1 MKIQLLIIGF
11 LILIMQLIANK
22 SIGQTE
28 VLSNTKV
35 SLAQADPKNLTKYFN
50 DYVEISF
57 DGEKSSYSKTQAEFV
72 MKDFFKKHPP
82 VSFELIHQGAS
93 KEGLK
98 YAIGKYSFSKGSYR
112 VYILIKQFKGNYLI
126 DTLNFSEE

>member
-1 MKIQLLIIGF
+1 MKLHLLTIG
-11 LILIMQLIANK
+11 ILTLVMQLVSNK
-22 SIGQTE
+22 SVGQTE
-28 VLSNTKV
+28 ALTNTKV
-35 SLAQADPKNLTKYFN
+35 SLARADPKSLTRYFN

-57 DGEKSSYSKTQAEFV
+57 DGEKNSYSKTQAEFV
-72 MKDFFKKHPP
+72 MKDFFKKYPP

-93 KEGLK
+93 KEGLR

>member
-1 MKIQLLIIGF
+1 MKLQVLIIGF
-11 LILIMQLIANK
+11 LILIMQLIANE

-35 SLAQADPKNLTKYFN
+35 SLAKADPKNLTKYFN
-50 DYVEISF
+50 EYVEISF

-72 MKDFFKKHPP
+72 MKDFFKKYPP

-98 YAIGKYSFSKGSYR
+98 YAIGKYSYSKGSYR
-112 VYILIKQFKGNYLI
+112 VYILIKQFRGNYLI